1 MLFDKK
7 ASLPLAEMVMIL
19 AEAPEMG
26 RGRREDRDLEDQGM
40 AALQNLLYF
49 RPIPEIV
56 VQQILEYFL
65 NKVKKKQIHISDI
78 KGAGRDL
85 PLLYPGSCFAVHNRW
100 ARTYDRPCGR
110 KSFCLHALSGTV
122 ILFKFVL

>member
-26 RGRREDRDLEDQGM
+26 RGRREDQGM
-40 AALQNLLYF
+40 AAVQNLLYF

-78 KGAGRDL
+78 KRGW
-85 PLLYPGSCFAVHNRW
+85 S
-100 ARTYDRPCGR
+100 
-110 KSFCLHALSGTV
+110 
-122 ILFKFVL
+122 